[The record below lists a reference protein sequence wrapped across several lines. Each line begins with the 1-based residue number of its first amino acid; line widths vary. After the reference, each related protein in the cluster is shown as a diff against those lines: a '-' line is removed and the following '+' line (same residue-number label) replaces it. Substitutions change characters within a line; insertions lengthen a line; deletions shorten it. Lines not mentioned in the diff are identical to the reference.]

1 MVENVTVIEKDKNLK
16 LYLYFFVKRC
26 VDLFFSFF
34 GIIATLF
41 LAMFIKLFSILTGD
55 FAPIFYTQER
65 IGKDGRIFKMYKF
78 RSMIPNADQVLD
90 ELLKQDKKLRKEYQL
105 NKKLK
110 NDPRVTKIGKILR
123 KTSLDEFPQFLN
135 VFFGEMS
142 LIGNRPYL
150 PREKSDMGV
159 YYEDIIKTKPGI
171 TGLWQTSGRSNV
183 TFEERLKIEKRYSEI
198 KGFKTD
204 IKIFFKT
211 IIQVIKRDGAH

>member
-1 MVENVTVIEKDKNLK
+1 MLENVTVMEKDKNLK

-34 GIIATLF
+34 GLIATFF
-41 LAMFIKLFSILTGD
+41 LAIFIKLFSILTGD
-55 FAPIFYTQER
+55 LSSIFYMQER

-90 ELLKQDKKLRKEYQL
+90 ELLKKDKKLKKEYQV

-110 NDPRVTKIGKILR
+110 NDPRVTKIGTFLR

-150 PREKSDMGV
+150 PRERKDMGI
-159 YYEDIIKTKPGI
+159 YYEYIIKTKPGI
-171 TGLWQTSGRSNV
+171 TGLWQVSGRSNT
-183 TFEERLKIEKRYSEI
+183 TFEERLKLEKYYSNHCGL
-198 KGFKTD
+198 KMD

-211 IIQVIKRDGAH
+211 FAVVLLKKGAK